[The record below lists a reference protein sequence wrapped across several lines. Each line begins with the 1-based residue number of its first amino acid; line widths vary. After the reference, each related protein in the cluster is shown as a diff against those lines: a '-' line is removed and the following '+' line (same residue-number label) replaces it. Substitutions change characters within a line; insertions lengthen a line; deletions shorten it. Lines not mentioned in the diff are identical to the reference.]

1 MATFDYVDKTFL
13 ILSAASG
20 SASITSFA
28 TVIGAP
34 IGILI
39 AGTGFAFPIIS
50 KITKKLLKTMR
61 KKKKKQNKTVFL
73 AKSKLNTKEKIITK
87 EPTEANIHHEEVTMI
102 INKEKKYPKLK
113 MSIRMMKSQSDV
125 EEIN

>member
-1 MATFDYVDKTFL
+1 MLGCGLLGGGGTKVSVLTLKLCYMATFDYVDKTFL

-28 TVIGAP
+28 TDIGAP
-34 IGILI
+34 IGIVI

-61 KKKKKQNKTVFL
+61 KKKKKQNKTVFF
-73 AKSKLNTKEKIITK
+73 SKK
-87 EPTEANIHHEEVTMI
+87 
-102 INKEKKYPKLK
+102 
-113 MSIRMMKSQSDV
+113 
-125 EEIN
+125 